1 MKGETEMTCAQIV
14 ALQRAQRTVADVHAL
29 LELRGSAPPHILRG
43 WCQDCEAVV
52 ELASDHRCY
61 CGSRSVV
68 PHGGRRV
75 A

>member
-1 MKGETEMTCAQIV
+1 MTCAQMV
-14 ALQRAQRTVADVHAL
+14 ALTRAQRIVADVRAVL
-29 LELRGSAPPHILRG
+29 TIRGSAPPHVHRG

-52 ELASDHRCY
+52 ELAADHRCY